1 MIQRAD
7 GKAPTAPANRLSQ
20 EDLRAMAPIRAPRRE
35 IHVGL
40 FVVLGLLA
48 VLTALFALTDPG
60 TFRGRYH
67 VYTMVQDAGGIRK
80 GDPVRMKGV
89 NIGRIRD
96 FEIGTNGV
104 RVAMEMEKEFM
115 VPKDS
120 KISIVSGGLLQSMV
134 AVVEPGTSTERVAD
148 GTVLP
153 NVDQP
158 TLSQSA
164 ESIAANGDS
173 VLLRAQRLLSDQ
185 TINAVGGSAQDMQS
199 LLKQL
204 TLLAAEQRVQLTQ
217 LTTSLQAAARGIEG
231 TARSVQATASQP
243 ELARAIARTDSLT
256 LKLDAASGSLQAA
269 AQSMASFSQ
278 RIDRGEGT
286 LGKLTQDD
294 QLYTNLNA
302 AVTSLNEL
310 TADIKANPR
319 RYINVRVF

>member
-67 VYTMVQDAGGIRK
+67 VYTMVKDAGGIRK

-96 FEIGTNGV
+96 FEIQANGV
-104 RVAMEMEKEFM
+104 RVAMEMEKEFT
-115 VPKDS
+115 VPADS

-134 AVVEPGTSTERVAD
+134 AVVEPGTSAQRVAD
-148 GTVLP
+148 GAVLP
-153 NVDQP
+153 NVEQE

-164 ESIAANGDS
+164 EQIAANGDS
-173 VLLRAQRLLSDQ
+173 VLIRAQRLLNDK
-185 TINAVGGSAQDMQS
+185 TIDAVGGSAQDMQA
-199 LLKQL
+199 LLRQL
-204 TLLAAEQRVQLTQ
+204 TVLAAEQRIQLAQ
-217 LTTSLQAAARGIEG
+217 LTTSLTASARGFE
-231 TARSVQATASQP
+231 ASATRP
-243 ELARAIARTDSLT
+243 ELARAIARTDSMT
-256 LKLDAASGSLQAA
+256 IRLDAASASLQSAG
-269 AQSMASFSQ
+269 QSLASLTA

-294 QLYTNLNA
+294 QLYQNLNN
-302 AVTSLNEL
+302 AVNSLNEL